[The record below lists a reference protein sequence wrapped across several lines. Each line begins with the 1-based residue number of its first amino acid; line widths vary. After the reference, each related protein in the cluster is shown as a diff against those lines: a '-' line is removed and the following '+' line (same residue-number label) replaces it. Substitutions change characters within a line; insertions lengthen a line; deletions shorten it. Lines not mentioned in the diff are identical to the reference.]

1 MLIFFEAKKPS
12 IIEVEKHELI
22 TVGIVNTTVF
32 DCQPDLSRFCGR
44 VYERKIALNGE
55 PLIYKHLPFILAQ

>member
-32 DCQPDLSRFCGR
+32 ECQPDLSRFLQQGQR
-44 VYERKIALNGE
+44 KKNRYE
-55 PLIYKHLPFILAQ
+55 Q